1 MNNAKIRFDTATVL
15 KEAFQPLFLTF
26 LFILL
31 INQGISTFASM
42 FGDTIGQILTLI
54 GTVATLPLAQ
64 GQVKAALKAV
74 NNQVDAIDPK
84 DDGLV
89 GLRHYTRYFST
100 YFVIFMI
107 TLMSV
112 LVIVLIGVVLVMA
125 TQGNV
130 LASLGDYY
138 LTFTDVNALVAAM
151 QSDAALMSA
160 IYSTLGII
168 LVILALIGIVYLF
181 IYSHIALAPF
191 ILEKYDY
198 RGFKAVTT
206 SAAYMKNKKWDL
218 VKLMISFIPHALLG
232 VLAMTFIDGFIS
244 NAVLAS
250 LISSIVFI
258 AILNIRFKV
267 ALAYF
272 FEEADIAYEGSTHE

>member
-42 FGDTIGQILTLI
+42 FGQTLSQILTLLA
-54 GTVATLPLAQ
+54 TVATLPLAQ

-74 NNQVDAIDPK
+74 NNQIDAIDPK
-84 DDGLV
+84 DDGLA
-89 GLRHYTRYFST
+89 GFSHYRRYFST
-100 YFVIFMI
+100 YFVVFMI

-112 LVIVLIGVVLVMA
+112 LMIVLVGVVLVLA
-125 TQGNV
+125 TQGDV
-130 LASLGDYY
+130 LSGLGDYY
-138 LTFTDVNALVAAM
+138 LTFTDVNALVLAM

-160 IYSTLGII
+160 IYSTLGIVLAI
-168 LVILALIGIVYLF
+168 LGVIGLVYLF

-198 RGFKAVTT
+198 RGLKAVTT
-206 SAAYMKNKKWDL
+206 SAKYMKGRKWDL
-218 VKLMISFIPHALLG
+218 VKLMVSFLPHALLG
-232 VLAMTFIDGFIS
+232 VVAMSVIDSFVS
-244 NAVLAS
+244 NMVLAS
-250 LISSIVFI
+250 LLSSIVFI
-258 AILNIRFKV
+258 AVLNVRFKV

-272 FEEADIAYEGSTHE
+272 FEEADIAYEGQTHD

>member
-42 FGDTIGQILTLI
+42 FGETLSSILTLI
-54 GTVATLPLAQ
+54 ATVATLPLAQ

-74 NNQVDAIDPK
+74 NGQVEAIDPK
-84 DDGLV
+84 DDGLA
-89 GLRHYTRYFST
+89 GFRYYTRYFST

-112 LVIVLIGVVLVMA
+112 LSIVLVGVIVVIA

-130 LASLGDYY
+130 LSGLADYY
-138 LTFTDVNALVAAM
+138 LTFTDINALVGAM

-160 IYSTLGII
+160 IYSTLGIV
-168 LVILALIGIVYLF
+168 LAILAVIGVVYLF

-198 RGFKAVTT
+198 RGLRAVTT
-206 SAAYMKNKKWDL
+206 SARYMKGKKWEL
-218 VKLMISFIPHALLG
+218 VKLMVSFLPHALLG
-232 VLAMTFIDGFIS
+232 VVAMSVIDGFVS
-244 NAVLAS
+244 NTVLAS
-250 LISSIVFI
+250 LLSSIVFI
-258 AILNIRFKV
+258 AVLNVRFKV

-272 FEEADIAYEGSTHE
+272 FEEADIAYEGQTHE